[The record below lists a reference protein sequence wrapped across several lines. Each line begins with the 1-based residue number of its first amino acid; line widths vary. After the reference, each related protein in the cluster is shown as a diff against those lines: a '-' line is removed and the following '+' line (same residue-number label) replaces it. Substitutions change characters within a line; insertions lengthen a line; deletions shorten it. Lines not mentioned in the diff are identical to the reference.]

1 MSENR
6 NAQTQ
11 PTGGSHQ
18 QINNNEVLHNQ
29 NSTVHLGN
37 HDHDQISQQMSA
49 ANLNQQQNLNS
60 NFQVPQNQVPGN
72 TSGDSMQ
79 HQPGFIDPNSIQFH
93 NSRYQEVNA
102 QSNQSQQ
109 QQRMITQRLL
119 DKQLNVADAS
129 NNIREF
135 SANLQNQSNQPGQFS
150 NRLSSM
156 NQTFNQ
162 PIRYQYQAPMTI
174 SANLHQNQFSQFKIG
189 ENSVQGIK
197 QQPFLSQ
204 PPYYQ
209 IQPFGQTTG
218 PTTYGGY
225 QSTFT
230 YQQQTQPLYQ
240 RNNSQHVSQGPPNQI
255 IRYRLDQ
262 QTLQNSAVGN
272 KFPSSA
278 DTRQDILAP
287 ITGQTGSKKSL
298 SQLSLQ
304 QNAVTTKSIAQ
315 SGMTN
320 IQHLQLNATNSF
332 PASQNR
338 TCGFKNKQSNQLDL
352 TLIGHSITLT
362 KFQGQQSKISHSL
375 SSKNSRGQSRKS
387 SEQLSI
393 QEQRAQP
400 NAHRDISGT
409 PNSDIKDFQAQSL
422 SQQDC
427 QVKQEEDGGTG
438 NQIHNR
444 QSNPTSSLLNA
455 QSSQAIDQN
464 QLQNQINIDII
475 GQEPPKSDKLE
486 IFKITRY
493 ERVNQ
498 QQTEQRQIFSKKRNA
513 SKHQSKEPS
522 SHQSQPPSSHQFQ
535 PPSSNQSQESSSKQ
549 IQPHS
554 TQQTQLISSQVPLTT
569 LEFPSYLLQKKLIIC
584 NNPNSSQVVMLNP
597 SLFSEQQLK
606 EFNNFLS
613 NFTDY
618 ETIQFMNTSEN
629 NQK

>member
-37 HDHDQISQQMSA
+37 KTIHDHDQISQQMSA

-93 NSRYQEVNA
+93 NSGYQEVNA

-109 QQRMITQRLL
+109 QLRMMTQRLL

-156 NQTFNQ
+156 NHTFNQ

-189 ENSVQGIK
+189 QNSVQGIK

-218 PTTYGGY
+218 PTTY
-225 QSTFT
+225 
-230 YQQQTQPLYQ
+230 
-240 RNNSQHVSQGPPNQI
+240 GPPNQI

-320 IQHLQLNATNSF
+320 IQPLQLNATNSF

-338 TCGFKNKQSNQLDL
+338 TCGFKNKQQNQLDL

-400 NAHRDISGT
+400 NAQRDISGT

-513 SKHQSKEPS
+513 SKHQSKAPS

-535 PPSSNQSQESSSKQ
+535 LPSSNQSQESSSKQ

-554 TQQTQLISSQVPLTT
+554 TQQTQLLSSQVPLTT

-618 ETIQFMNTSEN
+618 ETTQFMNTSEN